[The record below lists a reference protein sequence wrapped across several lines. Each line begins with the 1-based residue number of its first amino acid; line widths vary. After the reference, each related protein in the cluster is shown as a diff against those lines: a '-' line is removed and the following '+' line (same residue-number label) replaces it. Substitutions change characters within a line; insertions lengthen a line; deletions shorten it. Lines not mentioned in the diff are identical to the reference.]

1 MVNEGT
7 LNRLTFSVGTAGNN
21 IASCLINKEQ
31 ENIIALLGDSVT
43 KHNNTGNVYTNGLQ
57 VFNQNKQ
64 IICQQVRN
72 FFEKTTANKL
82 DEINIINSMAGGL
95 GSSVPFELINLL
107 TEEFGFNKSLYSN
120 GLLWGNNHSIL
131 EAYNQLLYISDIHE
145 KVDFITCYDNSF
157 SSNIN
162 GLIGQC
168 SSEQLGFEAVND
180 EISDNLINSFL
191 GRSERL
197 IDLQAYDGSLKFYI
211 PSASNSEIRL
221 FHKQAQLF
229 GLNGNFK
236 RSTVYYA
243 NLIYTD
249 SVDKMM
255 LFDVNKLAY
264 SNSSMKMCSFVQQ
277 DNDSKHYLVSNNS
290 NIIDS
295 LENLIFNFNKFFE
308 KGAFLQYYLD
318 SVGKDE
324 FLERKEVILNII
336 QNYKKL

>member
-1 MVNEGT
+1 MVSEAT

-31 ENIIALLGDSVT
+31 INIIPLLDDSVT
-43 KHNNTGNVYTNGLQ
+43 KNNNTGNVYTNGLQ
-57 VFNQNKQ
+57 VFNQNKP

-72 FFEKTTANKL
+72 FLEKTTANKL
-82 DEINIINSMAGGL
+82 DEINILNSMAGGL
-95 GSSVPFELINLL
+95 GSSVPSELIILL
-107 TEEFGFNKSLYSN
+107 SDEFGFNKSLYTN

-131 EAYNQLLYISDIHE
+131 EVYNQLLYLSEIHE

-162 GLIGQC
+162 ALNFEYSG
-168 SSEQLGFEAVND
+168 EQLGFEAVNS

-211 PSASNSEIRL
+211 PSASNNETRL
-221 FHKQAQLF
+221 FQKQAQLF
-229 GLNGNFK
+229 GLNTSFK
-236 RSTVYYA
+236 RNPVYYA
-243 NLIYTD
+243 NVLYTD
-249 SVDKMM
+249 SVEKMM
-255 LFDVNKLAY
+255 LFDVNSLAY

-277 DNDSKHYLVSNNS
+277 DNHNKHYLVSNNNS
-290 NIIDS
+290 ILDS

-318 SVGKDE
+318 SVGRDE

-336 QNYKKL
+336 HDYKKL